1 MAAKILPGPGGG
13 GSVDKISFCLFAVA
27 SEVEDSVVSVVED
40 SVVSVVEDSV
50 VSVVEDSVVYVV
62 EDSVLSVV
70 KDSVVSVVEDSVVSV
85 VEDSAVSADSVVS
98 VPVDVSPVVLVVS
111 FVVFVDVDVDGGP
124 DSVISLALSLTVG
137 LAGYSGGYIII
148 KSLNNSGK
156 MLLNFRFQSWASW
169 AVGMSVKIKATTRH
183 ALVFFCSNTQYLSG
197 IIKLSIKSS

>member
-50 VSVVEDSVVYVV
+50 VSVVEDSVV
-62 EDSVLSVV
+62 
-70 KDSVVSVVEDSVVSV
+70 SVVEDSVVSV

-98 VPVDVSPVVLVVS
+98 VPVDVSPVVVVAS
-111 FVVFVDVDVDGGP
+111 CVVFVDVLVVEDSGGP
-124 DSVISLALSLTVG
+124 DSVISLAFSLTVG

-156 MLLNFRFQSWASW
+156 ISDLRAGQWA
-169 AVGMSVKIKATTRH
+169 
-183 ALVFFCSNTQYLSG
+183 CP
-197 IIKLSIKSS
+197 